1 MQKFFALAVMLAVTT
16 SFVGCGAKVEEK
28 PKPAPAPVVDTKEGT
43 EVKPVEP
50 APMEE
55 KTVDPAAPVEEK
67 APE

>member
-28 PKPAPAPVVDTKEGT
+28 KAPAPAPVVDTKEGT
-43 EVKPVEP
+43 DVKPVEP

-55 KTVDPAAPVEEK
+55 KTVDPAPVEEK